1 MDGTRLVTQRQPA
14 SLAAHDPAQVHVVDD
29 DPAVR
34 AALARLLRSRGY
46 DVACHPS
53 AESFLAG
60 HDPDS
65 HGCILLDVSMPG
77 LDGPA
82 LQRKLLEDGDA
93 MPIIFL
99 TGCADV
105 PLCAT
110 AMRNGAVDFL
120 TKPVDED
127 ELVRSITLALEH
139 DAVRRLARGHQE
151 MTETRLSSLTP
162 REREVLDHVM
172 NGRLNKQI
180 ASDLGTA
187 EKTVKVHRARAMEK
201 MSVRSVAELVRM
213 VERARLGAPWFG

>member
-1 MDGTRLVTQRQPA
+1 MDGMKLVTQRQTVG
-14 SLAAHDPAQVHVVDD
+14 LAEHEPAQVHVVDD

-34 AALARLLRSRGY
+34 VALARLLRSRGY
-46 DVACHPS
+46 DVACHPG
-53 AESFLAG
+53 AESFLAA
-60 HDPDS
+60 HDPDA

-77 LDGPA
+77 IDGPA

-105 PLCAT
+105 PICAA
-110 AMRNGAVDFL
+110 AMRSGAVDFL

-127 ELVRSITLALEH
+127 ALVRSITLALEH
-139 DAVRRLARGHQE
+139 DAVRRRARDHHE
-151 MTETRLSSLTP
+151 MTESRLSSLTP